1 MRGVVPDP
9 LLISRFFLETA
20 SSVRLCKVRI
30 SGFKTFPEPTSII
43 FAYSVTGIV
52 GPNGCGKSNIVDAIR
67 WVIGDAAH
75 SLRAGTLDKVI
86 FDGTNIRKPLGRASV
101 ELHFDNEQGG
111 FPGRYAGF
119 SDLVLRREVSRGNES
134 AFFIN
139 ETRCRRRD
147 IVDFFSGTGLGGNSY
162 AIVGQGVIENFVQA
176 KPRDLRNYLE
186 EAAGLSLYRDRRR
199 DTKLRL
205 RRTRENLERLED
217 IREEVRKQFEKTARQ
232 ARQAERYKKLLEQ
245 QKQLQAELLCLQL
258 LGREKEQRDFREQLE
273 QLRDGSEQLEK
284 KLKRLGAERKEQQER
299 LGENNGKQQESKE
312 DCLKLEREIAVLEH
326 EIENRERNL
335 AQLHKNHE
343 ETERVLA
350 KNRLELEKQKSR
362 LEELHK
368 SIQGLE
374 KPADGLA
381 ERENTLQ
388 EKVRGCQN
396 HHESARA
403 QRQSHQAELRAAYE
417 NAERQKSAAESFG
430 KELKRVRQAGEK
442 TRDEQDEQTVK
453 RALTEQEKRKKQLES
468 GREACE
474 LSRVRLEELRTDAS
488 NLRRAERTLLEQL
501 EKATAKVMVLQQELA
516 SLEALQKSRLGHD
529 EKTFAAWLESA
540 GLNSRDCLC
549 EHIRAEKGW
558 ESLVETVLGDWL
570 QAVCVPSLDD
580 YAQAVVGQLGQGE
593 LFIVEE
599 ANVPVATGT
608 LATKVD
614 SPVCLEHPL
623 ASVGF
628 VDSLDQGLAKRKTLL
643 PHESLLTP
651 DGIWIGK
658 HWLKISRSEVRE
670 SQVLLR
676 ARSIDNLRERLEN
689 AKKDLESVRDESA
702 QARLNR
708 IALEESRDNKQSAA
722 EKAFQAVASL
732 AAEHARHEESLAQE
746 NKRQS
751 ALVETERAL
760 QEQEKTLLLQRQQA
774 GADVRQAETRL
785 SEQEQEGA
793 LLQKREKLLE
803 AQLLAAREEL
813 NSFLQTRKIREAELA
828 SLCQQ
833 QKTRTDNIEFLQDSV
848 QTSEKHLADL
858 QRSIQG
864 FGLSVGDPPDGK
876 LASLREAYGRE
887 EKHLVEANEHG
898 AELKALVA
906 GLQDRHSLLEK
917 EVDSAQKSCE
927 QISSELLVSATRCED
942 LRDRL
947 AETEEDSESV
957 RSALAENA
965 SESSH
970 REQLE
975 QIQAR
980 IQSLGVTNAAAADE
994 LAGLKERKAYLDGQH
1009 EDLSDATGTLLKAM
1023 TKIDRETRTKFNQTF
1038 EKVNAN
1044 LECLF
1049 PVIFGGGYACLEME
1063 GRDGDWMEVGVRVSA
1078 CLPGHKAVSVGL
1090 LSGGEKTLVSLAL
1103 VFSMFQLNPAPF
1115 CVLDEV
1121 DASLDENNV
1130 MRFCDLL
1137 QKMKMQTQF
1146 MVVTHNKIA
1155 MEAMD
1160 FLVGVT
1166 MAEAG
1171 VSKVVSVD
1179 IERALQFVEG

>member
-1 MRGVVPDP
+1 M
-9 LLISRFFLETA
+9 
-20 SSVRLCKVRI
+20 RLCKVRI
-30 SGFKTFPEPTSII
+30 SGFKTFPEPTSVV
-43 FAYSVTGIV
+43 FAHSVTGIV

-67 WVIGDAAH
+67 WVIGDAAY

-101 ELHFDNEQGG
+101 ELHFDNERGG

-119 SDLVLRREVSRGNES
+119 SGLVLRREVSRGNES
-134 AFFIN
+134 GFFIN

-162 AIVGQGVIENFVQA
+162 AIIGQGVIEGFVQA
-176 KPRDLRNYLE
+176 KPRDLRNCLE

-199 DTKLRL
+199 DTELRM

-217 IREEVRKQFEKTARQ
+217 IREEVRKQFEKTTRQ

-258 LGREKEQRDFREQLE
+258 LGREKEQRAFREQLE
-273 QLRDGSEQLEK
+273 QLRDESERLEK
-284 KLKRLGAERKEQQER
+284 ELELLDTERKEQQER
-299 LGENNGKQQESKE
+299 SGENNGKQQESKE
-312 DCLKLEREIAVLEH
+312 VCLKLEREIAVLEH

-343 ETERVLA
+343 ETEHVLG

-362 LEELHK
+362 VEELQK
-368 SIQGLE
+368 AIQGLE
-374 KPADGLA
+374 NPADGLA

-388 EKVRGCQN
+388 EKLRGCRD

-403 QRQSHQAELRAAYE
+403 QRQSQQAELRAAYE
-417 NAERQKSAAESFG
+417 NAQRQKSAAESFG

-442 TRDEQDEQTVK
+442 TRNEQDAQTVK
-453 RALTEQEKRKKQLES
+453 RALTNQEERKKQLES

-474 LSRVRLEELRTDAS
+474 LNRVRLEELRTDAS

-558 ESLVETVLGDWL
+558 ESLVETVLGGWL

-580 YAQAVVGQLGQGE
+580 YAQAVGQLGQGE

-599 ANVPVATGT
+599 ANAPVATGT

-651 DGIWIGK
+651 DGVWIGK

-670 SQVLLR
+670 NQVLFR
-676 ARSIDNLRERLEN
+676 ARSIDDLREHLEN
-689 AKKDLESVRDESA
+689 AKKDLESIRDESA
-702 QARLNR
+702 QVRLNR
-708 IALEESRDNKQSAA
+708 IALEESRDKKQSAA
-722 EKAFQAVASL
+722 EKAFQTMASL
-732 AAEHARHEESLAQE
+732 AAEYARHEESLAQE

-751 ALVETERAL
+751 ALAETERAL
-760 QEQEKTLLLQRQQA
+760 QEQEKTLLLQRQQV
-774 GADVRQAETRL
+774 GTDVRQAEAKL
-785 SEQEQEGA
+785 SEREQEGV
-793 LLQKREKLLE
+793 LLQKHEKLLE
-803 AQLLAAREEL
+803 AQLLTAREEL
-813 NSFLQTRKIREAELA
+813 NSFLQTHKVREAELA

-833 QKTRTDNIEFLQDSV
+833 QKTTTDNIEFLQDSV

-858 QRSIQG
+858 ERSIHG
-864 FGLSVGDPPDGK
+864 FGLSSGDPHDGK
-876 LASLREAYGRE
+876 FASLREAYAKE
-887 EKHLVEANEHG
+887 EKLLVEANEQG
-898 AELKALVA
+898 AKLKALVA
-906 GLQDRHSLLEK
+906 RLQEKQTLLEK
-917 EVDSAQKSCE
+917 EVGAAQKSCE
-927 QISSELLVSATRCED
+927 QISSELLVSTTRCED

-947 AETEEDSESV
+947 AETVKDSEAV

-975 QIQAR
+975 QTQAR
-980 IQSLGVTNAAAADE
+980 IQSLGVTNAAAVDE
-994 LAGLKERKAYLDGQH
+994 LVGLKERKAYLDGQH
-1009 EDLSDATGTLLKAM
+1009 EDLSDALVTLLKAM
-1023 TKIDRETRTKFNQTF
+1023 SKIDRETRTKFDETF

-1049 PVIFGGGYACLEME
+1049 PVIFGGGYARLEME
-1063 GRDGDWMEVGVRVSA
+1063 GADGDWMEIGVRVTA
-1078 CLPGHKAVSVGL
+1078 CLPGHKVVSVGL

-1115 CVLDEV
+1115 CILDEV

-1146 MVVTHNKIA
+1146 IAVTHNKIA

-1179 IERALQFVEG
+1179 IESVLQFIEA